1 MPAASWRA
9 RPHDEVPPLLQP
21 HLRVRRARRGGPL
34 TPEQALAAC
43 ELLMELQ
50 QALWKLHGPQIQQAW
65 REQLLP
71 QQALP
76 GLDPGEPF

>member
-1 MPAASWRA
+1 MRRRRCCGHTCDCGVLAAAAHWT
-9 RPHDEVPPLLQP
+9 H
-21 HLRVRRARRGGPL
+21 
-34 TPEQALAAC
+34 EQALAAY

-50 QALWKLHGPQIQQAW
+50 QALWKLQGPQIQQAW

>member
-1 MPAASWRA
+1 
-9 RPHDEVPPLLQP
+9 VQ
-21 HLRVRRARRGGPL
+21 
-34 TPEQALAAC
+34 
-43 ELLMELQ
+43 
-50 QALWKLHGPQIQQAW
+50 GPQIQQAW

>member
-1 MPAASWRA
+1 MSRRRSCRRTCDCGVLAAAAHW
-9 RPHDEVPPLLQP
+9 
-21 HLRVRRARRGGPL
+21 
-34 TPEQALAAC
+34 TPEQALAAY

-50 QALWKLHGPQIQQAW
+50 QALWKLQGPQIQQAW

>member
-1 MPAASWRA
+1 MSRRRTWRRTCDCGVLAAAAHW
-9 RPHDEVPPLLQP
+9 
-21 HLRVRRARRGGPL
+21 
-34 TPEQALAAC
+34 TPEQALAAY
-43 ELLMELQ
+43 ELLIELQ
-50 QALWKLHGPQIQQAW
+50 RALWKVQGPQIQQAW

>member
-1 MPAASWRA
+1 MSRRSCRRTCDCDVLAAVAHW
-9 RPHDEVPPLLQP
+9 
-21 HLRVRRARRGGPL
+21 
-34 TPEQALAAC
+34 TPEQALAAY

-50 QALWKLHGPQIQQAW
+50 QALWKLQGPQNRQAW

-76 GLDPGEPF
+76 SLDPGEPF

>member
-1 MPAASWRA
+1 MSRRRPCGHTCDCGVLAAAAHW
-9 RPHDEVPPLLQP
+9 
-21 HLRVRRARRGGPL
+21 
-34 TPEQALAAC
+34 TPEQALAAY
-43 ELLMELQ
+43 ELLTELQ
-50 QALWKLHGPQIQQAW
+50 QALRKLQGPQIQQAW